1 MGTFDSILAG
11 MQQDGDGWT
20 AHGPENWL
28 QGRTMYGGLSAALA
42 FRACELAVP
51 GLPPL
56 RSGQI
61 AYIGPASQDVR
72 LVPTML
78 RQGKSVTYMGCDL
91 YSEGKIALRALFT
104 FGGARESAYSA
115 SAPSAPPCPAP
126 ADCRPLWGSQ
136 RPAFTANID
145 QRLAGELVPF
155 SGADKGDLMVWV
167 RHSEAVTP
175 GMAALVALGDAL
187 PPASFTRFTGPAII
201 STMTWGFELFDPSS
215 EVPGHADG
223 AGWYLLRSTDDGVGE
238 GYAGQ
243 TMGMWDEAG
252 RPVML
257 ARQAVA
263 VFG

>member
-11 MQQDGDGWT
+11 MRRDTAGDAEGWT

-28 QGRTMYGGLSAALA
+28 QGRTLYGGLSAALA
-42 FRACELAVP
+42 LRACELAVP
-51 GLPPL
+51 DLPPL
-56 RSGQI
+56 RAGQI
-61 AYIGPASQDVR
+61 AYIGPAAQDVR

-78 RQGKSVTYMGCDL
+78 RRGKSVTFMGCDL
-91 YSEGKIALRALFT
+91 YSEGKVALRALLS
-104 FGGARESAYSA
+104 FGGARESAYA
-115 SAPSAPPCPAP
+115 APAPAAPPCPQP
-126 ADCRPLWGSQ
+126 DDCKPLWGSS

-145 QRLAGELVPF
+145 QRLAGDLVPF
-155 SGADKGDLMVWV
+155 AGADHGDLMVWV
-167 RHSEAVTP
+167 RHSEAVSP

-201 STMTWGFELFDPSS
+201 STMTWGFELFDP
-215 EVPGHADG
+215 GHADG
-223 AGWYLLRSTDDGVGE
+223 TGWYLLRSTDDGVGE

-243 TMGMWDEAG
+243 TMGMWDESG

-257 ARQAVA
+257 GRQAVA